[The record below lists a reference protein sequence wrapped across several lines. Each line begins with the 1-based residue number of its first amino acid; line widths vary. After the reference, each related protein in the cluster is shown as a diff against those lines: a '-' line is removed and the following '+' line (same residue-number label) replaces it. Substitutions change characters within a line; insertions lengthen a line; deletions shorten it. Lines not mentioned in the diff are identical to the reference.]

1 MNERDL
7 PCRVMSD
14 LAAHERQQR
23 EDALNAVQFDEYQ
36 DDHVIA
42 VIGNKRLA
50 KPIQA
55 LLTTL
60 HQIEQT
66 QRSFGVDH
74 AKAFD
79 ALLPCLKELRDSC
92 RDEWRDL

>member
-1 MNERDL
+1 MSANDV
-7 PCRVMSD
+7 PCRVSAD
-14 LAAHERQQR
+14 LASFERQQR
-23 EDALNAVQFDEYQ
+23 EDAMDAVSFDEYQ

-42 VIGNKRLA
+42 VIGNNRLA

-92 RDEWRDL
+92 RDEWADL